1 MPHRNKNKKQ
11 NTDNFSFFE
20 VIGESLSCQGAGA
33 KNLYCEAAYIL
44 DKDTQEVLSLWR
56 SVEKPWIFICAMVA
70 GKMNI

>member
-44 DKDTQEVLSLWR
+44 DKDTQEVLSL
-56 SVEKPWIFICAMVA
+56 
-70 GKMNI
+70 